1 MEVELGFIGEHAVLA
16 SEKEI
21 RAGIVAAREVFARHS
36 ADPGECA
43 AASGKLAKDELI
55 SREEARLCVIWDEAD
70 DTAFRAVTLGWLAR
84 DVDIW
89 LAVK

>member
-1 MEVELGFIGEHAVLA
+1 MEVELGFVGEHAVLA

-21 RAGIVAAREVFARHS
+21 RAGIIAARDVFAKH
-36 ADPGECA
+36 AVDPGECA
-43 AASGKLAKDELI
+43 RAALKLSKDELI
-55 SREEARLCVIWDEAD
+55 SREEAMLCIIWDEAD
-70 DTAFRAVTLGWLAR
+70 DTAFRAVTLGWMAR